1 MTGLPDDLI
10 ETPERAH
17 AAMDVLG
24 DILSSMRL
32 TGGIVIDAEMKGD
45 WCLASQFTPEHCA
58 AFFPVPAHVI
68 AYHYVRSGRV
78 WVEAGGQAPLEAG
91 PGCII
96 IIPRNERHQIYSVP
110 GLEPMDAELLIR
122 PGGKGAASRIE
133 IAGEGEETRLYCGF
147 LGSTSPENALL
158 QSLPSVLVIHAEDG
172 SHSDWME
179 SSLRFA
185 AEELA
190 TAPPAVVARLTELL
204 FGEAVKRYIEALPQG
219 QGGWL
224 AGLRDPV
231 VARTLAIIHSRYCE
245 ALDMNGLAREVG
257 LSRSSLADRFTSL
270 IGEPPMRYCARW
282 RMRVAANL
290 LRDGRQAAGNVG
302 YEVGFNSEAAFT
314 RAFKREYGEPP
325 TVWRRR
331 MAAAYHG
338 ARQEAALVNVRSGE
352 RLAACTSADGARIGY
367 SDLGEG
373 LPLLQPAVWFHHV
386 ELDWDTAAWSHWMTL
401 AAEGRRLIRSDLR
414 GVGLSDSDPP
424 RWTFEALVEDFEAVV
439 DATGVDRFDLFG
451 LSHGA
456 LVAIAYAARHPER
469 VRRMLLYGGYAEGFG
484 VRGDPDEIKRRN
496 SLLQMGQIYRDGDR
510 EVFGRM
516 LGALYWPGARGEVID
531 WLNERLVTIM
541 GLNES
546 LQDVFRDVD
555 LRGELGAIRAETLV
569 AHSRGDRIIPHS
581 CSEELAARIPGARLI
596 SAESDNHMLLADE
609 PAWPSFARELRAF
622 LA

>member
-1 MTGLPDDLI
+1 
-10 ETPERAH
+10 
-17 AAMDVLG
+17 MDVLS

-32 TGGIVIDAEMKGD
+32 TGGVVIDAEMAGG

-68 AYHYVRSGRV
+68 GYHYVRSGRA
-78 WVEAGGQAPLEAG
+78 WVQAEGEPPVEAG

-96 IIPRNERHQIYSVP
+96 IIPRNERHLIYSTP
-110 GLEPMDAELLIR
+110 GLPPVDAGDLIR
-122 PGGKGAASRIE
+122 PGGNGVASQIRIR
-133 IAGEGEETRLYCGF
+133 GTGEETQLYCGF

-158 QSLPSVLVIHAEDG
+158 QSLPSLLLIRADEG
-172 SHSDWME
+172 TRADWME

-185 AEELA
+185 AEQLA

-204 FGEAVKRYIEALPQG
+204 FGEAVRRYIDALPQG

-231 VARTLAIIHSRYCE
+231 VARTLGIIHSRYCE

-257 LSRSSLADRFTSL
+257 LSRSSLADRFTNL

-282 RMRVAANL
+282 RMRIAANL
-290 LRDGRQAAGNVG
+290 LRDGRQTTGNVG

-331 MAAAYHG
+331 MAAAYAG
-338 ARQEAALVNVRSGE
+338 AAQEAVLVDIRSGE
-352 RLAACTSADGARIGY
+352 RISACTSADGARIGY

-373 LPLLQPAVWFHHV
+373 FPLLQPAVWFHHV
-386 ELDWDTAAWSHWMTL
+386 ERDWDSSAWAHWMAL
-401 AAEGRRLIRSDLR
+401 AAGGRRLIRSDLR

-439 DATGVDRFDLFG
+439 DAAEVDRFDLFG

-456 LVAIAYAARHPER
+456 LVAVAYAARHPER
-469 VRRMLLYGGYAEGFG
+469 VRRMLLYGGYAAGFG

-496 SLLQMGQIYRDGDR
+496 MLLRMGYAYRDGDR

-516 LGALYWPGARGEVID
+516 LGALYWPGARGDVID

-546 LQDVFRDVD
+546 LQLVFRNVD
-555 LRGELGAIRAETLV
+555 LRAELGAIRAETLV

-581 CSEELAARIPGARLI
+581 CSEELAARIPEARLVLAD
-596 SAESDNHMLLADE
+596 SENHMLLADE
-609 PAWPSFARELRAF
+609 PAWPDFARELRGF
-622 LA
+622 LTDKIIRSSRVGIE

>member
-32 TGGIVIDAEMKGD
+32 TGGIVIDAEMAGD
-45 WCLASQFTPEHCA
+45 WCLASQFTKEHCA
-58 AFFPVPAHVI
+58 AFFPAPAHVI
-68 AYHYVRSGRV
+68 GYHYVRSGRA
-78 WVEAGGQAPLEAG
+78 WVQAPGQPPVEAG

-96 IIPRNERHQIYSVP
+96 IIPRNEQHLIYNVP
-110 GLEPMDAELLIR
+110 GLAPVDAAELIR
-122 PGGKGAASRIE
+122 PGDNGVASRIR
-133 IAGEGEETRLYCGF
+133 ITGDGETTQLYCGF

-158 QSLPSVLVIHAEDG
+158 QSLPSVLLIHAGEG
-172 SHSDWME
+172 SRGDWLE

-190 TAPPAVVARLTELL
+190 AAPAEVIARLTELL
-204 FGEAVKRYIEALPQG
+204 FGEAVRRYIEALPQG

-257 LSRSSLADRFTSL
+257 LSRSALADRFTNL

-282 RMRVAANL
+282 RMRIAANL
-290 LRDGRQAAGNVG
+290 LRDSRQTTGNVG

-314 RAFKREYGEPP
+314 RAFKRQYGEPP
-325 TVWRRR
+325 TLWRKRI
-331 MAAAYHG
+331 ADAYAG
-338 ARQEAALVNVRSGE
+338 TAALLHVKSGE
-352 RLAACTSADGARIGY
+352 RIATCTSADGTRIGY

-373 LPLLQPAVWFHHV
+373 FPLLQPAVWFHHV
-386 ELDWDTAAWSHWMTL
+386 ELDWDTSAWAHWMAL
-401 AAEGRRLIRSDLR
+401 AVEGRRLIRSDLR
-414 GVGLSDSDPP
+414 GIGLSDPQPP

-439 DATGVDRFDLFG
+439 EATGVDHFDLFG

-456 LVAIAYAARHPER
+456 LVAIAYAARHPGR
-469 VRRMLLYGGYAEGFG
+469 VRQMLLYGGYAEGFG

-496 SLLQMGQIYRDGDR
+496 GLLRMGEIYRDGER

-546 LQDVFRDVD
+546 LQDVFRNVD
-555 LRGELGAIRAETLV
+555 LRSELGDIRAKTLV

-581 CSEELAARIPGARLI
+581 CSEALAAQIPGARLI
-596 SAESDNHMLLADE
+596 SAESENHMLLADE
-609 PAWPSFARELRAF
+609 PAWPDFARELRAF

>member
-1 MTGLPDDLI
+1 
-10 ETPERAH
+10 
-17 AAMDVLG
+17 MDVLA

-32 TGGIVIDAEMKGD
+32 TGGVVIDAELTGA
-45 WCLASQFTPEHCA
+45 WCLASQFTREHCA

-68 AYHYVRSGRV
+68 GYHYVRAGRV
-78 WVEAGGQAPLEAG
+78 WVEAPGEPAVEAG
-91 PGCII
+91 AGCII
-96 IIPRNERHQIYSVP
+96 IIPRNERHLIYTRQ
-110 GLEPMDAELLIR
+110 GLRPVDAASLIR
-122 PGGKGAASRIE
+122 PGANGVASRIE
-133 IAGEGEETRLYCGF
+133 IAGEGETVQLYCGY
-147 LGSTSPENALL
+147 LGSTSPEDALL
-158 QSLPSVLVIHAEDG
+158 QSLPGLMVIHAEEG
-172 SHSDWME
+172 ARGDWLE

-190 TAPPAVVARLTELL
+190 AAPPQVVARLTELL
-204 FGEAVKRYIEALPQG
+204 FGEAVRRYIDRLPSG

-231 VARTLAIIHSRYCE
+231 VARTLGIIHSRYCE
-245 ALDMNGLAREVG
+245 ALDMNTLAREAG
-257 LSRSSLADRFTSL
+257 LSRSALADRFTSL

-282 RMRVAANL
+282 RMRVAANM
-290 LRDGRQAAGNVG
+290 LRDGRQSSGNVG

-325 TVWRRR
+325 AVWRRR
-331 MAAAYHG
+331 MAAAFAG
-338 ARQEAALVNVRSGE
+338 AQAETALLDVKSGE
-352 RLAACTSADGARIGY
+352 RIAACTSADGARIGY
-367 SDLGEG
+367 SDIGDG
-373 LPLLQPAVWFHHV
+373 FPLLQPAVWFHHV
-386 ELDWDTAAWSHWMTL
+386 ELDWNTAAWAHWMAL

-414 GVGLSDSDPP
+414 GIGLSDPDPP

-439 DATGVDRFDLFG
+439 EASGVERFDLLG

-456 LVAIAYAARHPER
+456 LVALAYAARHPQR
-469 VRRMLLYGGYAEGFG
+469 VRKLALYGGYAEGFG

-496 SLLQMGQIYRDGDR
+496 SLLRMGQIYRDGDR

-546 LQDVFRDVD
+546 LQLVFRNVD
-555 LRGELGAIRAETLV
+555 LRGGLGAIRAETLV
-569 AHSRGDRIIPHS
+569 AHSRGDRIIPHR
-581 CSEELAARIPGARLI
+581 CSENLAAGIAAARLVP
-596 SAESDNHMLLADE
+596 AESENHMLLADE
-609 PAWPSFARELRAF
+609 PAWPGLARELRAF

>member
-1 MTGLPDDLI
+1 
-10 ETPERAH
+10 
-17 AAMDVLG
+17 MDVLS

-32 TGGIVIDAEMKGD
+32 TGGIVIDAEMAGD
-45 WCLASQFTPEHCA
+45 WCLASQFTREHCA

-68 AYHYVRSGRV
+68 GYHYVRSGRV
-78 WVEAGGQAPLEAG
+78 WVEAKGQAPLEAG

-96 IIPRNERHQIYSVP
+96 IIPRNELHLIYSAP
-110 GLEPMDAELLIR
+110 GLRPVDAASLIR
-122 PGGKGAASRIE
+122 PGESGGASRIE
-133 IAGEGEETRLYCGF
+133 IAGEGEETQLYCGF

-158 QSLPSVLVIHAEDG
+158 QSLPSALLIRAEDG
-172 SHSDWME
+172 SRSDWME

-190 TAPPAVVARLTELL
+190 AAPPAVVARLTELL
-204 FGEAVKRYIEALPQG
+204 FGEAVRRYIEALPQG

-231 VARTLAIIHSRYCE
+231 VSRTLAIIHSRYCE

-257 LSRSSLADRFTSL
+257 LSRSALADRFTNL

-282 RMRVAANL
+282 RMRIAANL
-290 LRDGRQAAGNVG
+290 LRDGRQTTGNVG

-331 MAAAYHG
+331 MAAAFAG
-338 ARQEAALVNVRSGE
+338 AAAEAALVDIRSGE
-352 RLAACTSADGARIGY
+352 RVAACTSADGARIGY

-373 LPLLQPAVWFHHV
+373 FPLLQPAVWFHHV
-386 ELDWDTAAWSHWMTL
+386 ELDWDTSAWAHWMAL
-401 AAEGRRLIRSDLR
+401 AADRRRLIRSDLR
-414 GVGLSDSDPP
+414 GVGLSDPDPP

-439 DATGVDRFDLFG
+439 EASGVDRFDLFG

-456 LVAIAYAARHPER
+456 LVAIAYAAQHPER
-469 VRRMLLYGGYAEGFG
+469 VRKMLLYGGYAEGFG

-496 SLLQMGQIYRDGDR
+496 SLLRMGQIYRDGDR

-546 LQDVFRDVD
+546 LQDVFRNVD
-555 LRGELGAIRAETLV
+555 LRSELGAIRADALI

-581 CSEELAARIPGARLI
+581 CSEDLAARIPSARLVSTE
-596 SAESDNHMLLADE
+596 SANHMLLADE
-609 PAWPSFARELRAF
+609 PAWPGFARELRAF

>member
-1 MTGLPDDLI
+1 
-10 ETPERAH
+10 
-17 AAMDVLG
+17 MDVLS

-32 TGGIVIDAEMKGD
+32 TGGIVIDAEMAGD
-45 WCLASQFTPEHCA
+45 WCLASQFTREHCA

-68 AYHYVRSGRV
+68 GYHYVRSGRV
-78 WVEAGGQAPLEAG
+78 WVEAKGQVPLEAG

-96 IIPRNERHQIYSVP
+96 IIPRNERHLIYSAP
-110 GLEPMDAELLIR
+110 GLRPVDAASLIR
-122 PGGKGAASRIE
+122 PGESGGASRIE
-133 IAGEGEETRLYCGF
+133 IAGDGEETQLYCGF

-158 QSLPSVLVIHAEDG
+158 QSLPSVLLIRAEDG
-172 SHSDWME
+172 SRSDWME

-190 TAPPAVVARLTELL
+190 AAPPAVVARLTELL
-204 FGEAVKRYIEALPQG
+204 FGEAVRRYIEALPQG

-257 LSRSSLADRFTSL
+257 LSRSALADRFTNL

-282 RMRVAANL
+282 RMRIAANL
-290 LRDGRQAAGNVG
+290 LRDGRQTTGNVG

-331 MAAAYHG
+331 MAAAFAG
-338 ARQEAALVNVRSGE
+338 AAAEAALVDTRSGE
-352 RLAACTSADGARIGY
+352 RIAACTSADGARIGY

-373 LPLLQPAVWFHHV
+373 FPLLQPAVWFHHV
-386 ELDWDTAAWSHWMTL
+386 ELDWDTSAWAHWMAL
-401 AAEGRRLIRSDLR
+401 AADRRRLVRSDLR
-414 GVGLSDSDPP
+414 GVGLSDPDPP
-424 RWTFEALVEDFEAVV
+424 RWTFDALVEDFEAVV
-439 DATGVDRFDLFG
+439 EATEVDRFDLFG

-469 VRRMLLYGGYAEGFG
+469 VRKMLLYGGYAEGFG

-496 SLLQMGQIYRDGDR
+496 SLLRMGQIYRDGDR
-510 EVFGRM
+510 DVFGRM

-546 LQDVFRDVD
+546 LQDVFRNVD
-555 LRGELGAIRAETLV
+555 LRSELGAIRAETLI

-581 CSEELAARIPGARLI
+581 CSEDLAARIPGARLV
-596 SAESDNHMLLADE
+596 STESGNHMLLADE
-609 PAWPSFARELRAF
+609 PAWPGFARELRAF